1 LCLAGSIGGGI
12 LLAMTIAVG
21 RVGAVSDATVPRAS
35 VAHRDSTSLTSI
47 IPESTTAESTTTQS
61 AGAESPDEAL
71 QRIVFRTPLARFRLE
86 RSRAVRAHRFDA
98 TTDGC
103 SAPLLGSRGRSF
115 NFRLPCERH
124 DFAYRNYLHLAGRGG
139 PAWDAALRAAIDD
152 QFQRDLQSVCSLR
165 RGSFRLRCDAW
176 VIVYFHA
183 VRLTAG
189 P

>member
-1 LCLAGSIGGGI
+1 MRLTHRNGVRSLVRGAATCLITLVI
-12 LLAMTIAVG
+12 TAVAPG
-21 RVGAVSDATVPRAS
+21 
-35 VAHRDSTSLTSI
+35 
-47 IPESTTAESTTTQS
+47 TTTS
-61 AGAESPDEAL
+61 PIASLRRAHAAAESPDEAL

-86 RSRAVRAHRFDA
+86 RSRGARLHRFDM

-176 VIVYFHA
+176 VIVFFHA